1 MDLAQLLALVVRVE
15 HGELRLGVP
24 QRHLLTAVLDA
35 DRQQLVL
42 HLVLEVD
49 ELACEQAAL
58 ARLPEAMQSLAL
70 YVVLLPVLTLAQV
83 VELLSCEQVGVACD
97 DRRRLGA
104 LLLADTDGSRLL
116 GSLRAVGAERRLEL
130 LGCANRRAPHGA
142 ESTPFLDIIRRGGD
156 VRGGHPGAV
165 RHSAGRAVGD
175 LTGALTR
182 LERIAAEPDELDE
195 DTLEVLPVLQYSLH
209 RAGEAIQ
216 GIAPL
221 PASAEAHRELAAAL
235 EDARDVTGDVAC
247 LLEVDDYEGATELV
261 HEWRGALFRV
271 RLARRR
277 LIRLPPPLP
286 AELEDLPTTTAAAV
300 ALVLLAAGTIAFLA
314 GAVLVIWPLWAA
326 GLGVV
331 ATSLLVY
338 RP

>member
-1 MDLAQLLALVVRVE
+1 MAISSEVAVTYAGATREQYATAL
-15 HGELRLGVP
+15 
-24 QRHLLTAVLDA
+24 
-35 DRQQLVL
+35 
-42 HLVLEVD
+42 
-49 ELACEQAAL
+49 
-58 ARLPEAMQSLAL
+58 
-70 YVVLLPVLTLAQV
+70 
-83 VELLSCEQVGVACD
+83 
-97 DRRRLGA
+97 
-104 LLLADTDGSRLL
+104 DGLW
-116 GSLRAVGAERRLEL
+116 
-130 LGCANRRAPHGA
+130 
-142 ESTPFLDIIRRGGD
+142 
-156 VRGGHPGAV
+156 
-165 RHSAGRAVGD
+165 GD

-195 DTLEVLPVLQYSLH
+195 ETLEVLPVLQYSLH

-247 LLEVDDYEGATELV
+247 LLELDDYQAAVELV

-277 LIRLPPPLP
+277 LIRIPPPLP
-286 AELEDLPTTTAAAV
+286 AETEDPPTSATAAV
-300 ALVLLAAGTIAFLA
+300 ALVLLGAGTVAFLA